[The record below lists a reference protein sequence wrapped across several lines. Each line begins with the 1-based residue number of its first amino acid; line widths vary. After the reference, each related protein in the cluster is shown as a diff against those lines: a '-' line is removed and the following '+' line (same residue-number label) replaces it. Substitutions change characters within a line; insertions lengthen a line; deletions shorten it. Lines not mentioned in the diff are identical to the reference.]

1 MIPYKFYFYDD
12 TDVTFLP
19 KGLKGVYVLLLNCT
33 DKIDT

>member
-19 KGLKGVYVLLLNCT
+19 KGLKRFT
-33 DKIDT
+33 DTIDTSV